1 MPLILV
7 LNAGSSSLKAATFTL
22 DLAATDTVSIAEI
35 GPHARLTHA
44 GKTKPVQAPDHAAAL
59 TVILQTLGC
68 SPETLTAAAHRVVH
82 GGPTLTAPCR
92 LSADIIGEI
101 AACAPLA
108 PLHNPPALAA
118 IRALRSLAPALPQTA
133 SFDTA
138 FHATNPAEA
147 TRFALPDIPATQGLR
162 RFGFHGISYQSLT
175 QALPTQTNQP
185 LPARLLAFHLGNGAS
200 ACAIKNGQSI
210 ATTMGYSPLDGLTM
224 GTRPGSLDPAAVLAL
239 ADRIGLEQTRILL
252 NHTSGLLALSG
263 TTSDMQALLA
273 SPDPRAQFAIHHFCY
288 WAIRHGGS
296 MIAAMGGLDAIAFT
310 GGIGEQAAPIRARIT
325 AGLSYLPAPVHIVPA
340 AEERQIARDAL
351 TLLG

>member
-59 TVILQTLGC
+59 AVILQTLGC

-92 LSADIIGEI
+92 LSPQIIAEI

-118 IRALRSLAPALPQTA
+118 IRALQSLAPALPQSA

-162 RFGFHGISYQSLT
+162 RYGFHGISYQSLT
-175 QALPTQTNQP
+175 EALQ
-185 LPARLLAFHLGNGAS
+185 
-200 ACAIKNGQSI
+200 
-210 ATTMGYSPLDGLTM
+210 
-224 GTRPGSLDPAAVLAL
+224 
-239 ADRIGLEQTRILL
+239 IG
-252 NHTSGLLALSG
+252 
-263 TTSDMQALLA
+263 
-273 SPDPRAQFAIHHFCY
+273 RAH
-288 WAIRHGGS
+288 
-296 MIAAMGGLDAIAFT
+296 
-310 GGIGEQAAPIRARIT
+310 
-325 AGLSYLPAPVHIVPA
+325 V
-340 AEERQIARDAL
+340 
-351 TLLG
+351 